1 MHIIAP
7 TPVVEVVS
15 KVKPDKLQP
24 NVIDSLKIQQNAR
37 LSVSPKI
44 NKDYQDLKRL
54 SNILNSSN
62 HSIS

>member
-24 NVIDSLKIQQNAR
+24 NVIDSLKI
-37 LSVSPKI
+37 
-44 NKDYQDLKRL
+44 
-54 SNILNSSN
+54 
-62 HSIS
+62 